1 MQATWEAQFDQTPY
15 EILGASKEAT
25 VEELKAQYRKLVKQY
40 HPDVV
45 KDMDKDEAENRFIA
59 LQSAYELLTDEE
71 RRAEYD
77 KEHREH
83 PLAANQAF
91 QAYMARRKKAFDQR
105 GDLAMV
111 GWAEQQ
117 RLSNNEKKRYW
128 EQKGD
133 EEARRRG
140 VQQQLNDSKKYES
153 LTGKHMLVM
162 KKRELK
168 ARKDAEARQ
177 KDLAM
182 ALLASEGFELED
194 EEAFLKPKVE
204 KLPEKKSSDVAAGAS
219 DDKLLRG

>member
-1 MQATWEAQFDQTPY
+1 MFDDEGRNT
-15 EILGASKEAT
+15 IADAFAASCSY
-25 VEELKAQYRKLVKQY
+25 LQVKQY

-111 GWAEQQ
+111 RWENDHQ
-117 RLSNNEKKRYW
+117 RCVK
-128 EQKGD
+128 
-133 EEARRRG
+133 
-140 VQQQLNDSKKYES
+140 
-153 LTGKHMLVM
+153 TTMI
-162 KKRELK
+162 
-168 ARKDAEARQ
+168 
-177 KDLAM
+177 
-182 ALLASEGFELED
+182 
-194 EEAFLKPKVE
+194 
-204 KLPEKKSSDVAAGAS
+204 
-219 DDKLLRG
+219 